1 MVSQCGEQAKKIHT
15 CIFIR
20 SSTSKLSRKW
30 MLLKIVNLTEHM
42 NFIRLILCGSCTQRY
57 HYKLGVE
64 ACFVKL
70 QPRLYL
76 TMSVNFIICRLSL
89 NDIYY
94 SMILRCGFAFI
105 FGWVFILFVHLWK
118 ANFVNVFCCSNT
130 CNQNSV

>member
-89 NDIYY
+89 NN
-94 SMILRCGFAFI
+94 
-105 FGWVFILFVHLWK
+105 ILFLWSK
-118 ANFVNVFCCSNT
+118 GVVLRSFMVGFLFCLFIYEKQILLMFFAAFNT

>member
-89 NDIYY
+89 NDIYIIL
-94 SMILRCGFAFI
+94 MILRCGFAFI

-118 ANFVNVFCCSNT
+118 ANFVTVFCCS
-130 CNQNSV
+130 

>member
-1 MVSQCGEQAKKIHT
+1 
-15 CIFIR
+15 
-20 SSTSKLSRKW
+20 

-94 SMILRCGFAFI
+94 SYDLKVWFLRSFLVGFLFCLFIYEKQILLMFFAA
-105 FGWVFILFVHLWK
+105 V
-118 ANFVNVFCCSNT
+118 NT

>member
-1 MVSQCGEQAKKIHT
+1 
-15 CIFIR
+15 
-20 SSTSKLSRKW
+20 

-42 NFIRLILCGSCTQRY
+42 NFIGLILCGSCTQRY

-94 SMILRCGFAFI
+94 SYDLKVWFCVHIWLGFY
-105 FGWVFILFVHLWK
+105 FVCSSMESK
-118 ANFVNVFCCSNT
+118 FC
-130 CNQNSV
+130 

>member
-1 MVSQCGEQAKKIHT
+1 MWFHNVANKQKKIHT

-118 ANFVNVFCCSNT
+118 ANFVNVFCCS
-130 CNQNSV
+130 

>member
-89 NDIYY
+89 NDIYIIL
-94 SMILRCGFAFI
+94 MILRCGFAFI

-118 ANFVNVFCCSNT
+118 ANFVNVFCCS
-130 CNQNSV
+130 